1 LEKVEPFEDGL
12 RRLRRD
18 PIVDLRVADKDD
30 SGEERGEDEEED
42 ESKSQS
48 LLFLI
53 STLLLAEDEDLRSAG
68 RLEAATSADGE
79 ETDGDGVDELSFFFF
94 IDEKP

>member
-1 LEKVEPFEDGL
+1 MEKTEPVEDGL

-30 SGEERGEDEEED
+30 SGEGRGEDEEED
-42 ESKSQS
+42 ESKSKS

-68 RLEAATSADGE
+68 RLEAATSAE